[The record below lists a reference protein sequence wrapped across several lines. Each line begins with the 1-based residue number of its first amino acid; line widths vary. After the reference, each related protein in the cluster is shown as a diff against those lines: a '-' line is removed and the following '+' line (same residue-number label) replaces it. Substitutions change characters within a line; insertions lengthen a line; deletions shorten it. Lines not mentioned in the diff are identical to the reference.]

1 MTKMIR
7 TTIMNEPH
15 IDLRKDK
22 NDESITAAVLTQ
34 NNGSISEQKIV
45 VDELVIN
52 AKPLGENNAQIQV
65 KIDFELISGNTEYME
80 DLKLEI
86 MSEINQII
94 IDAEKHTKDS
104 KGYTVGKVKIKTQI
118 ISR

>member
-1 MTKMIR
+1 MT
-7 TTIMNEPH
+7 
-15 IDLRKDK
+15 
-22 NDESITAAVLTQ
+22 SIT
-34 NNGSISEQKIV
+34 EQKIA

-52 AKPLGENNAQIQV
+52 AKPLGENNAQIQF
-65 KIDFELISGNTEYME
+65 KIDFELVYGNTEFME

-104 KGYTVGKVKIKTQI
+104 KGYTLGKVKIKTQI